1 MMKMT
6 FNLQKD
12 KFREVAAFCEYF
24 VGECVESSDEKLLT
38 ESKNV
43 LFLEV
48 AKGIENFLELSR
60 SSNKVFKITSKEDR
74 SEFLC
79 RIKIFPDDKDSALIE
94 LKEL

>member
-1 MMKMT
+1 MKMT

-24 VGECVESSDEKLLT
+24 VGECVKSSDEKLLT

-48 AKGIENFLELSR
+48 VKGIEDFLECSR
-60 SSNKVFKITSKEDR
+60 SSSKVFKVTSKEDS

-79 RIKIFPDDKDSALIE
+79 RIKILPDVKDSALIE